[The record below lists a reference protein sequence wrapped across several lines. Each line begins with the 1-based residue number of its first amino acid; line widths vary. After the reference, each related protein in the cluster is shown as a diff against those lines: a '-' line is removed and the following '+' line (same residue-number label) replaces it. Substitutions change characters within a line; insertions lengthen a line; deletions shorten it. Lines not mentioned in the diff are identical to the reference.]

1 MPPFDFSEFARP
13 DIIEEVLRR
22 LHQQAE
28 QPAEQPAE
36 PKPERTAEPVDAKD
50 EINER
55 ILSQTRPRATSLPEL
70 YAQQGILQ
78 SKSLYENAQNI
89 ANAMA
94 DQYYGAQRNAQDPA
108 QMAYVNQ
115 LTQATQQ
122 QSNEMANNIRAQMGA
137 AGVDMSQ
144 YGSDVSLEDAS
155 RRYAEQQMS
164 ELMQAITGQYSLS
177 AEEYYDTE
185 FDRQILNGAS
195 ARNARRRA
203 AKAARKYQAD
213 RVGYLNNLYNAYGRD
228 GRVTNE
234 LGNQILTWMSQ
245 DNPGIASYYAQIYPN
260 ARDAYARENK
270 LQDDATRQQSEL
282 AQLAF
287 AEQNARE
294 RMQLQAQIND
304 MLNANNT
311 ARGDKSYTYR
321 KGVDEQYQIGEET
334 RAEDRAI
341 RAEQRKIEA
350 RYNQILSDIQF
361 YKTLVPDADIDE
373 VEVIRAALGWKN
385 SGGKDKSSAQT
396 LNTAYKNMID
406 AKQKQI
412 NSIIEQYKDVPGG
425 IPKNAQDEITE
436 LRNQQEQYLQSAEI
450 VMGLRD
456 PDVMLIF
463 KNTFSGTQINE
474 LLSRAWEITGGDT
487 NNFQAMVEDIISKS
501 PINETKKKE
510 IRSIASVYTM
520 NERKPHP
527 NQR

>member
-108 QMAYVNQ
+108 QMEYVNQ

-155 RRYAEQQMS
+155 RRYAGQQMS

-234 LGNQILTWMSQ
+234 LGNQILTWLSQ
-245 DNPGIASYYAQIYPN
+245 DNPSIASYYAQIYPN

-270 LQDDATRQQSEL
+270 LQDDATRQQSEW

-311 ARGDKSYTYR
+311 ARGDESYIR
-321 KGVDEQYQIGEET
+321 RQGVNEQYKIREEN

-341 RAEQRKIEA
+341 REEQRKIEA

-361 YKTLVPDADIDE
+361 YKTLVPDADIAE
-373 VEVIRAALGWKN
+373 VTRSALGWKN
-385 SGGKDKSSAQT
+385 SSGKDKESAKVLET
-396 LNTAYKNMID
+396 FYHNRITET
-406 AKQKQI
+406 QKQRDALV
-412 NSIIEQYKDVPGG
+412 NQYKDAMGSM
-425 IPKNAQDEITE
+425 PKEVQAQIDDYNKQIAAY
-436 LRNQQEQYLQSAEI
+436 QQSAEI
-450 VMGLRD
+450 VLGNAD
-456 PDVMLIF
+456 PDVEVEFRNLHSD
-463 KNTFSGTQINE
+463 KQIENS
-474 LLSRAWEITGGDT
+474 LSQLFEAVNGDQQ
-487 NNFQAMVEDIISKS
+487 NFINAVRDTISKS
-501 PINETKKKE
+501 PKLSDNTKSR
-510 IRSIASVYTM
+510 IWAMASVYSAIH
-520 NERKPHP
+520 KPS
-527 NQR
+527 R